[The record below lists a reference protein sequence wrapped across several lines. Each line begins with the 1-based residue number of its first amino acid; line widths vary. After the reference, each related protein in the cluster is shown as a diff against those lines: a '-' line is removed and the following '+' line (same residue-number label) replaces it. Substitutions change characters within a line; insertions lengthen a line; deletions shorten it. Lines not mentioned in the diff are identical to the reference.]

1 MLPMEGQELC
11 GCWFW
16 VGGTPRVHLRT
27 EVGAQVI
34 PGSLQGLCVQQPRVQ
49 GRVWTSHLIEEC
61 PPEPA
66 ATLDARDGGC
76 GMRLEE
82 ERRVGALEGRWDR
95 GMSRPRCIQA
105 LGAACL
111 CQGSWASSVK
121 SEDHAGQHSASG
133 VTSHLWLAACPQRPQ
148 HPFSVTTFLRRW
160 ASGLK
165 AAEDSVSASP
175 APAPAQRI
183 PG

>member
-1 MLPMEGQELC
+1 MH
-11 GCWFW
+11 
-16 VGGTPRVHLRT
+16 VRT

-34 PGSLQGLCVQQPRVQ
+34 PGSLQGLCVQEPRVQ

-82 ERRVGALEGRWDR
+82 ERRRAGALEGRWDR
-95 GMSRPRCIQA
+95 GMSCPRCIQA

-111 CQGSWASSVK
+111 CRGSWASGIK
-121 SEDHAGQHSASG
+121 SEVHAKQHSASG
-133 VTSHLWLAACPQRPQ
+133 VT
-148 HPFSVTTFLRRW
+148 
-160 ASGLK
+160 
-165 AAEDSVSASP
+165 
-175 APAPAQRI
+175 
-183 PG
+183 